1 MENNIVRFIL
11 KGISI
16 VFILCPLFMF
26 CVFSDGVKKSH
37 QDFEDFKVQ
46 IQRIDGS
53 VVKLP
58 SDYSYVDITIPEGN
72 YNIIK

>member
-1 MENNIVRFIL
+1 MLYIFL
-11 KGISI
+11 GGI
-16 VFILCPLFMF
+16 
-26 CVFSDGVKKSH
+26 KKSPK
-37 QDFEDFKVQ
+37 DFEDFKVQ

-58 SDYSYVDITIPEGN
+58 ADYSYVDITIPEGN